1 MTHEKNGYGN
11 SRETQLEVSVCTKLS
26 TKNSSGTHY
35 SNHVTDHA
43 LVVFSLPPLGFDI
56 LHPALLH

>member
-1 MTHEKNGYGN
+1 MTHEKNSYGN

-43 LVVFSLPPLGFDI
+43 FGGVLTTTFGL
-56 LHPALLH
+56 